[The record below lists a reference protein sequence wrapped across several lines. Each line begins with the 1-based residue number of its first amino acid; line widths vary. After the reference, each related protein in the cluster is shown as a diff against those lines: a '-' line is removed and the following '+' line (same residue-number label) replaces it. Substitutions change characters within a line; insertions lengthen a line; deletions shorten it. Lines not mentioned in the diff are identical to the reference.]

1 MQPATLR
8 YMSKVMTVV
17 TLLEMMAGVTVVTL
31 LEMIAE
37 ANVMTFVTFLEEVVG
52 AKVMTFAT
60 FAGGCRKTV
69 LPGVTCFLICNAD
82 GSTRI
87 VQAACLK
94 HFVEVLKETAK
105 QLVEVLKEGLACSKL
120 ICVATNGVI
129 RKPDE
134 LVRTRFGPPQGKV
147 DQNGRTSFSVPLL
160 RSAHRCGATDHRFGD
175 VYYSTT

>member
-1 MQPATLR
+1 MQPAALR

-17 TLLEMMAGVTVVTL
+17 TLLEMMAEVTVVTL
-31 LEMIAE
+31 LEMTAE
-37 ANVMTFVTFLEEVVG
+37 ANVMTFVTFLEKVAG

-69 LPGVTCFLICNAD
+69 LPGVTFFPICKSDA
-82 GSTRI
+82 SI

-120 ICVATNGVI
+120 ICVASNGVI